1 MPFLAGMKR
10 LLTVCWQGV
19 YAWLSRLDAI
29 RLLLLG
35 YSSYIVLGWLALC
48 LPLTHQTEG
57 LCVIDHLFMATSAVS
72 TTGLTTISTADSY
85 NFMGELV
92 LLLLIQFG
100 GLGYMTISS
109 FIMLAVAGGLSPVR
123 QRVATTAFSLPEG
136 FEVRSFLR
144 IIIAFSVIVEL
155 IGAALL
161 YPAFMRHGAPTPVWQ
176 SVFHSVSAFCTAGF
190 CLFNDS
196 FESYRNDLRLNI
208 VIGALS
214 YLGAIGFI
222 VIHDLW
228 RSVRHLKPHITLTSK
243 VILSSTLWI
252 SLIGTVL
259 FALDEPLVQSLPPAQ
274 RWMASWFQVMT
285 ASTTVGFNT
294 ISISAMSASSLFLI
308 VVVMIIGAAPSG
320 TGGGLKVT
328 TFTALWAMMVS
339 VLCRRKQTSF
349 LGREIPEG
357 RLRAA
362 VATLMFY
369 MLTLAAGIYALALV
383 EKSSLPD
390 QMFECVS
397 ALGTVGLSRGITPSL
412 TPVGKLI
419 ITLLMFL
426 GRVGPV
432 IFGMAFF
439 RTSGLR
445 PPKLPQED
453 VAI

>member
-1 MPFLAGMKR
+1 MKR

-19 YAWLSRLDAI
+19 GAWLSRLDAI

-35 YSSYIVLGWLALC
+35 YSSYIILGWLALC
-48 LPLTHQTEG
+48 LPFGHQTEG
-57 LCVIDHLFMATSAVS
+57 LRAIDHLFMATSAVS

-85 NFMGELV
+85 NFLGELV
-92 LLLLIQFG
+92 ILLLIQFG

-144 IIIAFSVIVEL
+144 TIIAFSVMVEL

-161 YPAFMRHGAPTPVWQ
+161 YPAFLRHGAPVPIWQ
-176 SVFHSVSAFCTAGF
+176 SIFHSVSAFCTAGF
-190 CLFNDS
+190 GLFNDS
-196 FESYRNDLRLNI
+196 FESYRDDLRINI
-208 VIGALS
+208 VIGGLS

-228 RSVRHLKPHITLTSK
+228 RSVRNLKPHITLTSK
-243 VILSSTLWI
+243 VILTSTLWI

-259 FALDEPLVQSLPPAQ
+259 FAFDEPLVQGLRPAQ
-274 RWMASWFQVMT
+274 RWTASWFQVMT

-349 LGREIPEG
+349 LGREIPEA

-369 MLTLAAGIYALALV
+369 VLTLAAGIYSLALV
-383 EKSSLPD
+383 EKSSLLD

-397 ALGTVGLSRGITPSL
+397 ALGTVGLSRGITSSL

-439 RTSGLR
+439 RTSGLPR
-445 PPKLPQED
+445 PTLPRED